1 MKNVK
6 LIRALYRRFLYS
18 VRLHL
23 LATGKAGRRPMRLLI
38 VRIDF
43 AENHCGK
50 IGGEYAD

>member
-23 LATGKAGRRPMRLLI
+23 LATGKAGRQIYVPP
-38 VRIDF
+38 IDF
-43 AENHCGK
+43 AENRCGK